1 MYSVNVMHIRLIGL
15 ITVFLLTTRIVCA
28 SVTAEKL
35 GTVSFPNS
43 GNDTVQKYF
52 LRGVAALHSF
62 WYPEALAEFEKTTK
76 ADPNF
81 AMGYWGQAMTYNHP
95 LWEEQDLK
103 SARAALSKIPST
115 LNITKREQDYIH
127 ATRLLFGKGNKTIRD
142 EGYSKAME
150 SIYKNYPK
158 DLEAA
163 CFYSLSLLGIAK
175 NSENKLPLQVEA
187 GAIALDVFQKNSDH
201 PCAAHYTI
209 HAFDTPALARLALPS
224 AKRFANIAPASAHAQ
239 HMPAHIFI
247 QLGMWKEATDSNEKG
262 WATSVAWVKKKN
274 LSKTNRDYHSL
285 QWAHYTNLQQGL
297 LKNAAAVFAI
307 QQKDMRMGIVSKSN
321 LRAGKYYPRMFAA
334 AIIETEQWQ
343 KAEQTPPLKAWK
355 PKMYAQ
361 AEYNFAHGYAAA
373 MQGDI
378 EKANKYLG
386 ELKTIREKN
395 FRENYYK
402 RINSLLVWELEIQV
416 AIKLFQKDFPS
427 AIELAKQATLIET
440 KLPAP
445 SGPPRI
451 LKPTYEL
458 LGEVYLQANKPA
470 LAKEQ
475 FSISLRR
482 HRNRLRSLVGA
493 ARSAKLLGDNSTAK
507 EIYEQLID
515 QLNDADQDFPD
526 LVEAKDFLSS
536 F

>member
-1 MYSVNVMHIRLIGL
+1 MYIRLIGL
-15 ITVFLLTTRIVCA
+15 ITVFLLIAKIVSA
-28 SVTAEKL
+28 SVTSEKL
-35 GTVSFPNS
+35 GTVSFSNS
-43 GNDTVQKYF
+43 GSDKVQKHF
-52 LRGVAALHSF
+52 IRGVAALHSF
-62 WYPEALAEFEKTTK
+62 WYPEALAEFEETTE
-76 ADPNF
+76 ADPTF

-103 SARAALSKIPST
+103 SAKAALSKITNT

-127 ATRLLFGKGNKTIRD
+127 AARLLYGEGNKTIRD
-142 EGYSKAME
+142 EAYSKAMK
-150 SIYKNYPK
+150 SIYSNYPN

-175 NSENKLPLQVEA
+175 NAENKLPLQVEA
-187 GAIALDVFQKNSDH
+187 GAIALEVFQKNSDH

-209 HAFDTPALARLALPS
+209 HAFDTPDLARLALPS
-224 AKRFANIAPASAHAQ
+224 AKRFADIAPASAHAQ

-247 QLGMWKEATDSNEKG
+247 QLGMWKEATKSNKKG
-262 WATSVAWVKKKN
+262 WSTSVAWVKRKN

-285 QWAHYTNLQQGL
+285 QWSHYTNLQQGL
-297 LKNAAAVFAI
+297 LKDAAALFAI
-307 QQKDMRMGIVSKSN
+307 QQKDMQMGIKSKSN

-334 AIIETEQWQ
+334 SIIETEQWQ
-343 KAEQTPPLKAWK
+343 IAERTTPLKGWK

-361 AEYNFAHGYAAA
+361 AEYNFARGYAAA

-402 RINSLLVWELEIQV
+402 RVNSLLVWELEIQV
-416 AIKLFQKDFPS
+416 AIKIFQKDFPS
-427 AIELAKQATLIET
+427 AIQLAKQATLIEA

-458 LGEVYLQANKPA
+458 LGEVYLKANKPA

-482 HRNRLRSLVGA
+482 HRNRLRSLIGA
-493 ARSAKLLGDNSTAK
+493 ARSAKILGDKSTAK

-526 LVEAKDFLSS
+526 LVEAKEFLSS
-536 F
+536 S